1 MSRGDRIRRWFSD
14 LWFGLITLRYWLLLV
29 LGLAYLV
36 MDFVWHG
43 VGVANFAFIALVI
56 LLARREAHD
65 YRKMT
70 VLIDELTALSKG
82 RDR

>member
-36 MDFVWHG
+36 MDFVWHE
-43 VGVANFAFIALVI
+43 VGIANGAFITLAI